1 MTTLQVLTVN
11 WTHIFNFI
19 VLALS
24 FAGFIISYNKYMKRT
39 VDISDLDKLEK
50 KMDKADEA
58 LSKRVDKLEERHI
71 ELIQKI
77 TDSNT
82 ALLNKID
89 ENHKETLN
97 HIINCTKR

>member
-50 KMDKADEA
+50 KMDNADSA
-58 LSKRVDKLEERHI
+58 LSKRVDRIEEGQLVLM
-71 ELIQKI
+71 EKI

-97 HIINCTKR
+97 HIINCQKR